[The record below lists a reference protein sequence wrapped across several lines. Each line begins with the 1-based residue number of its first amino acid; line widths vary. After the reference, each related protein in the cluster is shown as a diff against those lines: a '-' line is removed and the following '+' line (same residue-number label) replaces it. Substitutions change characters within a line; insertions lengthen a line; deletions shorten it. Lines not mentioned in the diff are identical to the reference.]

1 MTPTLLLF
9 LYLILGLVLIVAGAN
24 FLVDGSS
31 FIARKFKISEF
42 VVGLTIVGMGTST
55 PELVV
60 SMISGIQGSGDIAIG
75 NVVGSNIANIFLI
88 LGMTA
93 LISPIGFTKANI
105 KLDLPICIATSVL
118 LLLLSF
124 DTLFF
129 GQDANVIGRIDS
141 IILLLGF
148 IAFMIYSFKVS
159 GNESEADDSE
169 NVISSGDKPSKYPIL
184 KAVVK
189 IVAGLAGLI
198 LGGRLFVDSGS
209 EMAAGFGV
217 SEAFIGITVMAVG
230 TSLPELAASVVAA
243 MKKKGQMALGNIV
256 GSNIF
261 NILFILGTCSMVTPL
276 TLGGITLVDVLVMI
290 AAPVFILFAA
300 FTPKKRVMDRWE
312 GLLFLIIYLVYI
324 VYLTKNL

>member
-9 LYLILGLVLIVAGAN
+9 LYLILGLILIVVGAN

-93 LISPIGFTKANI
+93 LISPIGFTKTNI

-129 GQDANVIGRIDS
+129 GQDANIIGRIDS

-159 GNESEADDSE
+159 DKENDESKEE
-169 NVISSGDKPSKYPIL
+169 VVPEQTKPASKYAL
-184 KAVVK
+184 LFSVLK

-198 LGGRLFVDSGS
+198 LGGRLFVNSGS

-243 MKKKGQMALGNIV
+243 VKKKGQMALGNIV

-276 TLGGITLVDVLVMI
+276 TLGDITFVDMIVMI
-290 AAPVFILFAA
+290 AAPLFILLSA
-300 FTPKKRVMDRWE
+300 FTPKKNLMDRWE
-312 GLLFLIIYLVYI
+312 GVIFLLIYVAYI
-324 VYLTKNL
+324 VYLTQNM

>member
-9 LYLILGLVLIVAGAN
+9 LYLILGLVLIVVGAN

-60 SMISGIQGSGDIAIG
+60 SLISGIQGSGDIAIG

-93 LISPIGFTKANI
+93 FISPIAFSKSNI

-124 DTLFF
+124 DTIFF
-129 GQDANVIGRIDS
+129 GKESNVIGRIDS
-141 IILLLGF
+141 IILLSGF
-148 IAFMIYSFKVS
+148 VAFMIYSFKVS
-159 GNESEADDSE
+159 DKENDESKEE
-169 NVISSGDKPSKYPIL
+169 VVPEQTKPASKYAL
-184 KAVVK
+184 LFSVLK

-198 LGGRLFVDSGS
+198 LGGRLFVNSGS

-243 MKKKGQMALGNIV
+243 VKKKGQMALGNIV

-276 TLGGITLVDVLVMI
+276 TLGDITFVDMIVMI
-290 AAPVFILFAA
+290 AAPLFILLSA
-300 FTPKKRVMDRWE
+300 FTPKKNLMDRWE
-312 GLLFLIIYLVYI
+312 GVIFLLIYVAYI
-324 VYLTKNL
+324 VYLTQNM